1 MRGGVGRYSW
11 RYTSDVQ
18 QQRKTA
24 KSTGVVSFLFGTS
37 LLTYN
42 IKDSAVSLFDNYY
55 SGVWDYNTQVYKAQ
69 RATCDDAKQS
79 SASDAIC

>member
-1 MRGGVGRYSW
+1 M
-11 RYTSDVQ
+11 Q

-24 KSTGVVSFLFGTS
+24 KSTGVVFFLFATS

-42 IKDSAVSLFDNYY
+42 IKDSAVSLFDYYY
-55 SGVWDYNTQVYKAQ
+55 SGVWDYNTRVYKTQ

-79 SASDAIC
+79 SASDAICQEDPDQRIS